1 MSIISSPS
9 KKSSLIS
16 PSLKLAAT
24 FAKRYY
30 HAAFENKYIRF
41 INRASKI
48 GISVGV
54 AALIVGLSIMN
65 GFERELKSSLL
76 AVVPDI
82 EFEAVEGSL
91 PNWHSTQENIL
102 KNPNVIGAAP
112 YVKVNAMLQKQND
125 LEAVIIHGVSPKL
138 ETSVNATHKYIK
150 TGHWLSQTP
159 VAAKNKVVTAGINAA
174 QSAAEAET
182 LKADMNTVEAVIG
195 QGLADKLALSLHD
208 DIELLIPNT
217 LSSGKLAA
225 PKYLKA
231 NIVGIYQLGGQMD
244 YGQVYLPLNIIQDKF
259 GWTEQQAE
267 GVKVALN
274 DPFNAQV
281 LARQIGNTLQD
292 YVYVL
297 DWFRTNGHVYNDIVM
312 VKDIM
317 YLVMVLVMSVA
328 CFNLVSSL
336 TMAIQ
341 EKHSDI
347 GILKTMGLTP
357 VIVKRV
363 FVMMGMLTAIKGI
376 GWGILWGVVL
386 TLSIPELLSVIEQL
400 FNVKALD
407 GEVYFIDYLPTELEL
422 VQVLVVSLTA
432 FVIAY
437 FATLYPASRASK
449 LSPVELISG

>member
-1 MSIISSPS
+1 MSIFNLSSGS
-9 KKSSLIS
+9 FLSSLFGAS
-16 PSLKLAAT
+16 FKLAAT

-30 HAAFENKYIRF
+30 HAAFQNKYIRF

-54 AALIVGLSIMN
+54 AALIIGLSIMN
-65 GFERELKSSLL
+65 GFERELKNSLL
-76 AVVPDI
+76 AVVPDV
-82 EFEAVEGSL
+82 EYEAVQGSL
-91 PNWHSTQENIL
+91 LNWHATQKTIL
-102 KNPNVIGAAP
+102 KNPNVVGAAP
-112 YVKVNAMLQKQND
+112 YIKVNAMLQQQND
-125 LEAVIIHGVSPKL
+125 LEAVIIHGVSAKL
-138 ETSVNATHKYIK
+138 ETSVNATYKYIK
-150 TGHWLSQTP
+150 AGHWLTQAP
-159 VAAKNKVVTAGINAA
+159 VNAVTVATTGINAA
-174 QSAAEAET
+174 QSTDVTSAEIN
-182 LKADMNTVEAVIG
+182 KVEAVIG
-195 QGLADKLALSLHD
+195 QGLANKLGLSLHD

-244 YGQVYLPLNIIQDKF
+244 YGQVYLPLTIIQDKF

-274 DPFNAQV
+274 DPFDAQ
-281 LARQIGNTLQD
+281 LLGRQIGSSLQD

-328 CFNLVSSL
+328 CFNIVSSL

-363 FVMMGMLTAIKGI
+363 FVMMGMLTAVKGI
-376 GWGILWGVVL
+376 AWGILWGVVL

-407 GEVYFIDYLPTELEL
+407 GEVYFIDYLPTELEFI
-422 VQVLVVSLTA
+422 QVLVVSVTA

>member
-1 MSIISSPS
+1 MMSKFISFFSPS
-9 KKSSLIS
+9 VQLS
-16 PSLKLAAT
+16 AT
-24 FAKRYY
+24 FAQRYY
-30 HAAFENKYIRF
+30 HAAFQNKYIRF
-41 INRASKI
+41 INRASKV

-54 AALIVGLSIMN
+54 AALIIGLSIMN
-65 GFERELKSSLL
+65 GFERELKNSLL
-76 AVVPDI
+76 AVVPDV
-82 EFEAVEGSL
+82 EFEAVNGTL
-91 PNWHSTQENIL
+91 PNWHITQHSIL
-102 KNPNVIGAAP
+102 QNPNVLGAAP
-112 YVKVNAMLQKQND
+112 YIKVNAMVQKQND
-125 LEAVIIHGVSPKL
+125 LEAILLHGVSPKL
-138 ETSVNATHKYIK
+138 ETEVNATFKYIK
-150 TGHWLSQTP
+150 SGRWLTD
-159 VAAKNKVVTAGINAA
+159 N
-174 QSAAEAET
+174 QSAT
-182 LKADMNTVEAVIG
+182 QPNTVEAVIG
-195 QGLADKLALSLHD
+195 QGLADKLSLAVDD

-217 LSSGKLAA
+217 LASGKLAA

-231 NIVGIYQLGGQMD
+231 KIVGIYQIGGQMD
-244 YGQVYLPLNIIQDKF
+244 YGQVYVSLDTVQEKF
-259 GWTEQQAE
+259 NWTEQQAE
-267 GVKVALN
+267 GIKVALT
-274 DPFNAQV
+274 DPFNAQII
-281 LARQIGNTLQD
+281 ARQIGSSLQD

-328 CFNLVSSL
+328 CFNIVSSL

-376 GWGILWGVVL
+376 GWGMVWGVVL
-386 TLSIPELLSVIEQL
+386 TLCIPELFSVVEQL

-407 GEVYFIDYLPTELEL
+407 GEVYFIDYLPTELDV
-422 VQVLVVSLTA
+422 VQVLIVSVTA
-432 FVIAY
+432 FIIAY